1 MSMQF
6 SSICFDT
13 SIFDIGSSCL
23 EDEKKK
29 KKELSEGLKYLQF
42 LIRYRE
48 KMRVRLHSII
58 VTLISRDRI

>member
-1 MSMQF
+1 MSIQF
-6 SSICFDT
+6 PSICFDT

-23 EDEKKK
+23 KDEKK

-48 KMRVRLHSII
+48 K
-58 VTLISRDRI
+58 